1 MRHEYRHHCIT
12 LVAIALAGI
21 SSQALAA
28 PKIDCEAVT
37 KATRDELLLR
47 DPNDV
52 HGEGGCMKRGWDPQ
66 IAIRPKEGKGS
77 GARVDGSG
85 GISYNAVTAPE
96 NPPGRQGA
104 NASVSRNAI
113 TSSCN
118 FPPRIKIGVPPSVSI
133 PKGSCLNFLNDVF
146 KDKNGQLNSSPPP
159 TGVDAS
165 DACPAESDT
174 TGAYGV
180 KASIASGGSVA
191 APCGGVVPTSATE
204 MTLNANPTHL
214 AFTSGNFLW
223 AYRKSGSSFSPILSG
238 VKLPSY
244 FCEKN
249 TKNPNKG
256 LTQNSV
262 DLTPATDQ
270 IIAYNPGD
278 GFLSIRLS
286 SRATMDAGFNP
297 PYDPSKPEKYLVIP
311 LNAAGV
317 PQVPKNCDKEST
329 YYRDP
334 VGGRDIQIIASNELG
349 CDATSF
355 SATRYNNGS
364 CGILGCNNDWVW
376 RCQPE
381 LTNYRTAS
389 PPLCPQAGGIPPASC
404 PPSPPTTDANC
415 DIITIKPSGA
425 ACADKT
431 QYGVLNRP
439 GLYYPSGVTANF
451 YTVSG
456 RSTVMAETTADTK
469 FFTQSNTTIY
479 IAPSAPTITLE
490 EGGTIIFKDKS
501 MLLMNP
507 KAIINAR
514 GTSVTL
520 KGGGQLLTAG
530 GNQLQAFVNDAIY
543 AIPPAM
549 GNPLEVRVGRS
560 ITLPAGY
567 LIPSTAAVGGQPPYM
582 RLPVDPPPP

>member
-404 PPSPPTTDANC
+404 PPSPPSSSV
-415 DIITIKPSGA
+415 IVGA
-425 ACADKT
+425 
-431 QYGVLNRP
+431 
-439 GLYYPSGVTANF
+439 
-451 YTVSG
+451 
-456 RSTVMAETTADTK
+456 
-469 FFTQSNTTIY
+469 
-479 IAPSAPTITLE
+479 
-490 EGGTIIFKDKS
+490 EG
-501 MLLMNP
+501 
-507 KAIINAR
+507 AI
-514 GTSVTL
+514 
-520 KGGGQLLTAG
+520 
-530 GNQLQAFVNDAIY
+530 
-543 AIPPAM
+543 
-549 GNPLEVRVGRS
+549 
-560 ITLPAGY
+560 
-567 LIPSTAAVGGQPPYM
+567 
-582 RLPVDPPPP
+582 